1 MEIIYT
7 FLSVICFVLAL
18 GFLLTYY
25 KRSRTERMLQA
36 FGAENLNN
44 IEVGLSQVSYSNF
57 SQYGGV
63 SLKSTL
69 YYNEHLLLFA
79 PMKNSVF
86 SWAFNSL
93 PLLLVLKTSNEL
105 PRVFNYKVIEKI
117 IIKTD
122 VFILV
127 YNENTLTTKKRTEV
141 SIYSEK
147 ENSKLTEIFTKYLEN
162 MNG

>member
-18 GFLLTYY
+18 GFLLTYN
-25 KRSRTERMLQA
+25 KRSRAERMLQA
-36 FGAENLNN
+36 VGAENLNS

-105 PRVFNYKVIEKI
+105 PSVFNYKVIEKI
-117 IIKTD
+117 LIKTD

-127 YNENTLTTKKRTEV
+127 YNENTLSTKKRIEI

-147 ENSKLTEIFTKYLEN
+147 ENSKLTEIFTKYIEN